1 MKKDTWLRFLVKRI
15 LKRPKPDSNKS
26 YEWLKFNIFAR
37 WHASTKEHVLV
48 VFDANANSSTRK
60 LLIDHLSHSIAAIR
74 PESPHS
80 VYVPLAQLAVQ
91 LQEDAVW
98 RIRDAVRAVEKD
110 RASLYQKVASPQT
123 PSCNLH
129 DLARHA
135 VHVFETLDL
144 TAQTL
149 HSMIEYHNR
158 SATASGISPAM
169 GEDDCDGIDTP
180 SVETTHRNQLASDH
194 LRFFQEA
201 TQALRLRSIANK
213 DRLQNEIQYS
223 FNLVAQ
229 KIARS
234 SNEIQ
239 DAVHLDSSVMKTVAL
254 AKAAFIPMT
263 FIATLFG
270 MQFFA
275 YSVDSG
281 VWDVSGQFWIF
292 WAVGIPCTS
301 VFVLMAYQYH
311 RVMHTRKKYLH

>member
-1 MKKDTWLRFLVKRI
+1 MCHWLSSRFISKKTQSGGFETLFEPSKGIV
-15 LKRPKPDSNKS
+15 
-26 YEWLKFNIFAR
+26 
-37 WHASTKEHVLV
+37 H
-48 VFDANANSSTRK
+48 
-60 LLIDHLSHSIAAIR
+60 HSII
-74 PESPHS
+74 
-80 VYVPLAQLAVQ
+80 
-91 LQEDAVW
+91 
-98 RIRDAVRAVEKD
+98 K
-110 RASLYQKVASPQT
+110 
-123 PSCNLH
+123 
-129 DLARHA
+129 HA
-135 VHVFETLDL
+135 LHVFETLDL

-149 HSMIEYHNR
+149 DRMIEYHNR
-158 SATASGISPAM
+158 PATTRSATSPAV
-169 GEDDCDGIDTP
+169 GENDCDGIRTP
-180 SVETTHRNQLASDH
+180 SVGTTHRNQLASDR

-229 KIARS
+229 TIARS

-311 RVMHTRKKYLH
+311 RVMHPRRKSVR